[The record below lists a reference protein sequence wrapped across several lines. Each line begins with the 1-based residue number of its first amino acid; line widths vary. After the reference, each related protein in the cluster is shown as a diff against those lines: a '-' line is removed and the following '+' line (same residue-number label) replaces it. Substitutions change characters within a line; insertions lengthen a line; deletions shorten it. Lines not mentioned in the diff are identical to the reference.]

1 MEARITLVYR
11 DEKEAK
17 TVSVAVSP
25 DNIKP
30 PKGLSVETFNV
41 ENRVVASIKYDGNS
55 LMTFLSTIDDLL
67 SCVSIAEKAF
77 LAVKGLR
84 QTSR

>member
-17 TVSVAVSP
+17 TVSEAVSP

-41 ENRVVASIKYDGNS
+41 ENRVVASIKYDGNN